1 MKKQLEERIK
11 VIKKFLFNEDEKPK
25 FFVGIINLDS
35 KNVNKL
41 SELLHGNFELEE
53 NALIISLVD
62 FEFFGFDLSYE
73 INNDYLLFKKLEETR
88 NDMNAKF
95 EMLDKKIDKIDSKF
109 ESLKKKIEELFDV
122 IEIYGP
128 KIIVKTLS
136 IFFLIKYIFQ

>member
-11 VIKKFLFNEDEKPK
+11 VIKKCLFNEDEKPK

-41 SELLHGNFELEE
+41 CELLHGNFELEE

-73 INNDYLLFKKLEETR
+73 INNDYLLYKKLEETR
-88 NDMNAKF
+88 NDMNA
-95 EMLDKKIDKIDSKF
+95 
-109 ESLKKKIEELFDV
+109 
-122 IEIYGP
+122 
-128 KIIVKTLS
+128 IINP
-136 IFFLIKYIFQ
+136 F